1 MKNESDKKSNKKDDK
16 SKKALFFQ
24 RLFAFFI
31 DSAIVVFA
39 SSLLAT
45 PFINSDKINE
55 LNDKSIELMEKRKD
69 NKISDNEYL
78 AEYMNI
84 TYDVAKNEGV
94 ISLINIIASLVIFVV
109 IPLYKNG
116 QSIGKKLFRIK
127 ITSDNGDLSMNQL
140 IFRSFIANSILVNL
154 ISVILM
160 IFLSKNN
167 YFYCYGLFVVIQYII
182 NALSIFLIICRKD
195 GKSIHDLLVKT
206 QVVKI

>member
-1 MKNESDKKSNKKDDK
+1 MKNENEKKGNKSDDK
-16 SKKALFFQ
+16 LKKALFFQ
-24 RLFAFFI
+24 RLFAFLI

-160 IFLSKNN
+160 LFLSKNN

-182 NALSIFLIICRKD
+182 NVLSIFLIICRKD
-195 GKSIHDLLVKT
+195 GKAIHDLLVKT